1 MRYNSRKHHLPPFQ
15 TSGVLL
21 VDKPKEWTS
30 FDVVNFVRARFNV
43 PKVGHC
49 GTLDP
54 AATGLLVLVLGKF
67 TQLSSKFSGED
78 KIYEASLQLGLE
90 TDSCDLDG
98 TVTAEHDWSG
108 VTGEQLRATLAGFVG
123 EQMQTPPMVSAV
135 KKDGKKLY
143 ELARQGVEVERESKP
158 ITIFSLDVTR
168 CELPFCDFTLHCSKG
183 TYVRTLCSDAGKK
196 LGCGG
201 TLAALRR
208 TRSGQFSLA
217 DAVTVDTLKTFEQ
230 ADLEIHVRQ
239 FLYERLS
246 KIAGVN
252 YGG

>member
-1 MRYNSRKHHLPPFQ
+1 M
-15 TSGVLL
+15 
-21 VDKPKEWTS
+21 
-30 FDVVNFVRARFNV
+30 
-43 PKVGHC
+43 
-49 GTLDP
+49 
-54 AATGLLVLVLGKF
+54 
-67 TQLSSKFSGED
+67 
-78 KIYEASLQLGLE
+78 
-90 TDSCDLDG
+90 
-98 TVTAEHDWSG
+98 
-108 VTGEQLRATLAGFVG
+108 
-123 EQMQTPPMVSAV
+123 
-135 KKDGKKLY
+135 
-143 ELARQGVEVERESKP
+143 
-158 ITIFSLDVTR
+158 
-168 CELPFCDFTLHCSKG
+168 
-183 TYVRTLCSDAGKK
+183 RTLCSDAGKK

>member
-1 MRYNSRKHHLPPFQ
+1 MRYNPSRHRLPVFQ

-21 VDKPKEWTS
+21 VDKPQEWTS

-78 KIYEASLQLGLE
+78 KVYEAKLQLGLE

-98 TVTAEHDWSG
+98 EVTATHDWSA
-108 VTGEQLRATLAGFVG
+108 VTPELLRETLAGFVG

-135 KKDGKKLY
+135 KKDGRKLY
-143 ELARQGVEVERESKP
+143 ELARKGVEVEREAKP
-158 ITIFSLDVTR
+158 ITIFSIDVTNL
-168 CELPFCDFTLHCSKG
+168 ELPFCEFTLHCSKG
-183 TYVRTLCSDAGKK
+183 TYVRTLCSDVGRK

-208 TRSGQFSLA
+208 TVSGQFNIA
-217 DAVTVDTLKTFEQ
+217 DAVTIDQLKSFEQ
-230 ADLEIHVRQ
+230 ADLEIHIRK
-239 FLYERLS
+239 FLFERLS

-252 YGG
+252 HG